1 MKRQSTISRIY
12 STLLLCAGLGAFCL
26 ALVTGFRNV
35 GRIDTQLSLLSP
47 YSTLADWVNIHAQ
60 SGLRLRIPQPIFV
73 RVRVI
78 QVFNFLP
85 IEYLCRSLKIL
96 LCLWI

>member
-1 MKRQSTISRIY
+1 MKRQSTLSRIY

-60 SGLRLRIPQPIFV
+60 SGLRLKIPQPIFV

-85 IEYLCRSLKIL
+85 IVCIFM
-96 LCLWI
+96 